1 MKDEEDKDGKDYLPT
16 PDEIRIACDNIQKS
30 WSNHRKKSRLTVE
43 QDELSITVIDT
54 SSLSY
59 QLRNISE

>member
-1 MKDEEDKDGKDYLPT
+1 MKDEENKDYLPT
-16 PDEIRIACDNIQKS
+16 PEEIRIACDNIQKS

-43 QDELSITVIDT
+43 QTKLSIRVIDT
-54 SSLSY
+54 SCLNH